1 MAEATR
7 TEAREVTERHT
18 APRLSYLKP
27 GDVVKDTT
35 PLSVYVDRT
44 ETIPGKV
51 TLELTEDEARFLADV
66 LASVGGDYRH
76 SRRKFQSAITDALG
90 DVGIPHDGKRSRD
103 MHGSIMFGQ
112 PNAG

>member
-1 MAEATR
+1 MAEASR
-7 TEAREVTERHT
+7 TEAREVTEKHT
-18 APRLSYLKP
+18 AESLDYLKP
-27 GDVVKDTT
+27 GDTVVEAGMFQIQ
-35 PLSVYVDRT
+35 VDRT

-103 MHGSIMFGQ
+103 MHGSIMFRQ
-112 PNAG
+112 V